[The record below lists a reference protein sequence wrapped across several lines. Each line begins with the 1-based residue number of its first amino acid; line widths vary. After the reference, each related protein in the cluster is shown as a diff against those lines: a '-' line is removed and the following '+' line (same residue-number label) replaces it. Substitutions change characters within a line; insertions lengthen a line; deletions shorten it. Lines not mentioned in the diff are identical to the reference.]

1 MNIIKR
7 YLEKRKQEEERRKQE
22 EFLNTKIPLNDL
34 FFCYMFHCC
43 NVKYMEGPISWD
55 PVREIELEYSAI
67 KILRK
72 LEKDFIDP
80 TTGTRYKRQSAS
92 NNKIGDIVVS
102 ETRIINFKKEVLER
116 QYITMKE
123 LIALNEELNNNK

>member
-1 MNIIKR
+1 MNWIKK
-7 YLEKRKQEEERRKQE
+7 YLEKKREEREKRKQE
-22 EFLNTKIPLNDL
+22 EFLNTRIPLNDL
-34 FFCYMFHCC
+34 FFCFMYHCY
-43 NVKYMEGPISWD
+43 NVKYMEGPIPWD
-55 PVREIELEYSAI
+55 PARGIELEYSGI

-80 TTGTRYKRQSAS
+80 TTGTKYKRQSAS
-92 NNKIGDIVVS
+92 NTKIGDIVVS
-102 ETRIINFKKEVLER
+102 RTRNINFTRKVLER